1 MPAYTY
7 DLPDDTETRCTSC
20 QRPLYDTE
28 LDRWA
33 CRVCEDNARTQLGEM
48 TALYAQLGGRLVP
61 STGAPSTGHVTG
73 ATRTPPLPAALAPLS
88 MRGPGGMTAL
98 LQAVEDSWR
107 QTLGWTVAPFR
118 GNTEQT
124 LAGVVTFLD
133 CNVGWACSRYD
144 EVAEDLKTI
153 RQIHTN
159 ATAIVNGTIDT
170 RIPVGCC
177 PAVNLAD
184 GTACAQPLKVSPWAL
199 HIRCGGC
206 GTTWQRDE
214 WLRLGAAMRGLA
226 WPPAAA
232 VA

>member
-20 QRPLYDTE
+20 RRLLFETE

-33 CRVCEDNARTQLGEM
+33 CRVCEDNARDQLGQM
-48 TALYAQLGGRLVP
+48 ASLYTELGSRLQP
-61 STGAPSTGHVTG
+61 GAGGSNTSRVTG
-73 ATRTPPLPAALAPLS
+73 ATKTPPLPVALAPLNL
-88 MRGPGGMTAL
+88 RGPGGMTAL
-98 LQAVEDSWR
+98 LLAIEDSWR
-107 QTLGWTVAPFR
+107 HTLAWTVAPFR

-124 LAGVVTFLD
+124 LAGVVGFLE

-159 ATAIVNGTIDT
+159 ATAIVNGTTDT
-170 RIPVGCC
+170 RVPVGCC
-177 PAVNLAD
+177 PAVNLTT

-199 HIRCGGC
+199 QIRCGGC
-206 GTTWQRDE
+206 GSAWQRDE
-214 WLRLGAAMRGLA
+214 WLRLGAAMRGLS
-226 WPPAAA
+226 WPPAA